1 MKTVI
6 GVGIAVPLGKVNK
19 ESELDPTQIITDAML
34 TEEEDFYMASEN
46 ETNVYLQLEE
56 I

>member
-1 MKTVI
+1 MKTSI
-6 GVGIAVPLGKVNK
+6 GVGIGVPYGKVNK
-19 ESELDPTQIITDAML
+19 ESVLDPEQIITDAML
-34 TEEEDFYMASEN
+34 TEEEDFFMESEN